1 MRLRGVGRHRHTSAP
16 EDVSG
21 NLEGVSWLGDALSA
35 VSRTVQVRVSFEGWL
50 GLDSPADAPP
60 YVVTVTNRGRVP
72 VQVIAAGLNV
82 SGERDPDPFKQGRW
96 QIPGA
101 PAQAV
106 TIDGLHAAQWQVSA
120 LDLYRLLVNKGLTAA
135 RVEGFARLA
144 ASDRPRTST
153 ARTVSRR

>member
-1 MRLRGVGRHRHTSAP
+1 MRQRGDRHTSAA
-16 EDVSG
+16 EDVTG

-35 VSRTVQVRVSFEGWL
+35 IRGTVRVRVTFEGWL

-60 YVVTVTNRGRVP
+60 YVVTVTNRSRVP

-82 SGERDPDPFKQGRW
+82 SWERDLDPLKQGQW

-106 TIDGLHAAQWQVSA
+106 TIHGLHAAQWQVSA
-120 LDLYRLLVNKGLTAA
+120 LDLYQLLVNKGLTAA

-144 ASDRPRTST
+144 ASDRQRTST
-153 ARTVSRR
+153 ARTISRR